1 MNKIAKKW
9 SRDQFDLYKALSDA
23 SLVVVTRQD
32 AMTRMRCSA
41 GPTIH
46 DKRFYLPS
54 CDKNPLKESGEI
66 FIRFL
71 NNTFI
76 IVCFYFLFY
85 FFPFPLNI
93 YFVNVFLHA

>member
-71 NNTFI
+71 HNSVFLFFI
-76 IVCFYFLFY
+76 LFFPIYFL
-85 FFPFPLNI
+85 
-93 YFVNVFLHA
+93 NVFLHV